1 MVTAS
6 GALVPGL
13 LQTVLQALEKT
24 SACHSGH
31 SGLKEWVVPRRLPAG
46 WLSAL
51 SAARRCS
58 SLVVTTLLPPGFPA
72 VPPSFLFCQTNPP
85 RQPTPSTPQ
94 HAWYRAA
101 DETLTAQPSPA
112 SEADDRTNGGDDEG
126 DKHDAM
132 TQAAT
137 DEAGIQSDSWL
148 DESDEHDDCS
158 FPTGDMAAVDGGRRG
173 SLGL

>member
-1 MVTAS
+1 MEPQAATNRAAS
-6 GALVPGL
+6 AGENLGL
-13 LQTVLQALEKT
+13 PLWPLWPQRVGCPKAAPSRVAERAISCTQVL
-24 SACHSGH
+24 
-31 SGLKEWVVPRRLPAG
+31 VPRRHHSPAA
-46 WLSAL
+46 WISCCPSLFSLLSNKPTTSTDTIHTATCL
-51 SAARRCS
+51 VQSRRRDS
-58 SLVVTTLLPPGFPA
+58 DSPA
-72 VPPSFLFCQTNPP
+72 S
-85 RQPTPSTPQ
+85 PTQ
-94 HAWYRAA
+94 
-101 DETLTAQPSPA
+101 PA
-112 SEADDRTNGGDDEG
+112 SEADDRTIGGDDEG

>member
-1 MVTAS
+1 M
-6 GALVPGL
+6 
-13 LQTVLQALEKT
+13 LQALEKT

-31 SGLKEWVVPRRLPAG
+31 SGLKEWVVQRRLPAG

-72 VPPSFLFCQTNPP
+72 VPPSFLFCQTK
-85 RQPTPSTPQ
+85 PTTSTDTI
-94 HAWYRAA
+94 H
-101 DETLTAQPSPA
+101 TATCLVQSRRRDSDSPASPTQPA
-112 SEADDRTNGGDDEG
+112 SEADDRTIGGDDEG